1 MSGISTAEVQHSP
14 PCILQL
20 DTFSSDDCQLNTAF
34 RNPDWK
40 LAARCRPACARLPD
54 RQSLL
59 ITPYEEAA
67 EGWAKPCVSRLDA
80 LLVYIAD
87 CRSTQRR

>member
-34 RNPDWK
+34 RNPDRK
-40 LAARCRPACARLPD
+40 LAARCRPACAGCPIARACSSRRMKRPL
-54 RQSLL
+54 RVGQSL
-59 ITPYEEAA
+59 
-67 EGWAKPCVSRLDA
+67 V
-80 LLVYIAD
+80 
-87 CRSTQRR
+87 